1 MPRGKSLDENQL
13 TDSMYYILISLIEP
27 VHGYGIK
34 QKIYDDSDGK
44 IEIGPASM
52 YTILKKLQT
61 RGLITLL
68 ELDGD
73 RRKTYQ
79 ISESGKELLKLDI
92 ERRIQ
97 MAEIGKKL
105 LHKL

>member
-13 TDSMYYILISLIEP
+13 TDSMYYILVCLLEP
-27 VHGYGIK
+27 MHGYGIK
-34 QKIYDDSDGK
+34 QRIYEESEGK
-44 IEIGPASM
+44 IEIGPASL

-68 ELDGD
+68 PDEE

-79 ISESGKELLKLDI
+79 ISESGKALLKQDI
-92 ERRIQ
+92 KRRIQ
-97 MAEIGKKL
+97 LAEAGKRVLEKL
-105 LHKL
+105 